1 MVFESF
7 FSDSIFKPPKH
18 RWTEGCNGEMVHW
31 RIGGTERFCLKK
43 NKHCA
48 IKRAMV
54 LKSIILGII
63 QGLTEFLPVSSSGHL
78 VIVKNLIG
86 FKSPGVFFEILLHFA
101 TLLAIII
108 VFAKRI
114 GKIIKSLFSARIRMK
129 NGHWIVTDKNLR
141 FFFYLLWASIP
152 SALVGIFLKSNI
164 EKLFS
169 QPLFVSIMLLITGCV
184 LFSLR
189 FVRSEKLHEHNA
201 LSSTMIGI
209 TQAFSILPGISRSG
223 VTISAGLWS
232 GLSREEAAEFSFI
245 LVIPAILGALF
256 LEKEQFTQIVPKDF
270 FIYLIGAMAAFII
283 GLISLIILLKV
294 IKKGRLYFF
303 SYYCWLIG
311 FATLFLYFFT
321 R

>member
-1 MVFESF
+1 MVKGCFGESEEQ
-7 FSDSIFKPPKH
+7 
-18 RWTEGCNGEMVHW
+18 R
-31 RIGGTERFCLKK
+31 RFCLKK
-43 NKHCA
+43 NRHCG
-48 IKRAMV
+48 IKRTMV

-78 VIVKNLIG
+78 VIVKNLMG
-86 FKSPGVFFEILLHFA
+86 FKSPGVFFEVLLHFA
-101 TLLAIII
+101 TLLAIIV

-209 TQAFSILPGISRSG
+209 AQVFSILPGISRS
-223 VTISAGLWS
+223 
-232 GLSREEAAEFSFI
+232 
-245 LVIPAILGALF
+245 
-256 LEKEQFTQIVPKDF
+256 
-270 FIYLIGAMAAFII
+270 
-283 GLISLIILLKV
+283 
-294 IKKGRLYFF
+294 
-303 SYYCWLIG
+303 
-311 FATLFLYFFT
+311 
-321 R
+321 